1 MGPVLRHPGGEVGD
15 VEWWVIIALLFGGM
29 VLLLLTGLPIA
40 FAFLVVNMVAAYFFL
55 GGIPGLIGTVTGVF
69 TSITTFTLLPVPFFI
84 LMGELIFHSNLGL
97 DAVNVLDKWLGRVRG
112 RLSVLA
118 IIMGVIIGA
127 LSGSTIATCALLGT
141 ILLPQMLEKGY
152 SKNMSLGP
160 LMGVGTVD
168 ALIPPNALTVVLASL
183 ANIDV
188 GQLLIAGILPGMI
201 MSGLYLLYVLL
212 WCRIRPEEAPVYDV
226 PHTPLKEKVR
236 VTVLYLLPL
245 GFIVFMVIGLIFLG
259 VATPTEAAATGTLGS
274 FILAL
279 VYRRLNWEVL
289 KKSTYGTV
297 KVTVMIFMI
306 IIVSSTYGEI
316 LAFTGAASGMTN
328 FITNLTISPMVI
340 MIGMLIVV
348 LILGCFMETVAIM
361 MITIPI
367 YMPVVNAFGYNTV
380 WFGVVMLIVLET
392 GLITPPFGVTLF
404 VMKGVA
410 PPDITMGDIW
420 KAVTPYV
427 IIDVLCVALVL
438 AMPFLATAVPRL
450 MGMR

>member
-1 MGPVLRHPGGEVGD
+1 M
-15 VEWWVIIALLFGGM
+15 EWYSIISLLFGVM
-29 VLLLLTGLPIA
+29 VVLLLTGVPIA
-40 FAFLVVNMVAAYFFL
+40 FAFLIVNLVAAYFFL
-55 GGIPGLIGTVTGVF
+55 GGIPGLIGAVVGVF

-84 LMGELIFHSNLGL
+84 LMGGLIFHTGLGL
-97 DAVNVLDKWLGRVRG
+97 EAVNVLDKWLGRLRG
-112 RLSVLA
+112 RLSILA
-118 IIMGVIIGA
+118 ILMGVIIGA

-141 ILLPQMLEKGY
+141 ILLPDMLKRGY

-188 GQLLIAGILPGMI
+188 GQLLIAGIVPGMI
-201 MSGLYLLYVLL
+201 MSFLYFAYVVL
-212 WCRIRPEEAPVYDV
+212 WCRFFPDEAPVYDV
-226 PHTPLKEKVR
+226 PHVPLKEKVMATLR
-236 VTVLYLLPL
+236 YLLPL
-245 GFIVFMVIGLIFLG
+245 SLIMFMVIGFIFLG
-259 VATPTEAAATGTLGS
+259 IATPTEAAATGTLGS

-279 VYRRLNWEVL
+279 LYRRLTWEAM
-289 KKSTYGTV
+289 KKAVMGTV
-297 KVTVMIFMI
+297 KVTTMIFMI

-328 FITNLTISPMVI
+328 LITKLSVDPIIIVIS
-340 MIGMLIVV
+340 MLVVV

-367 YMPVVNAFGYNTV
+367 YMPVIHAFGYNTV
-380 WFGVVMLIVLET
+380 WFGVMLLIALET

-410 PPDITMGDIW
+410 PPEITMADIW
-420 KAVTPYV
+420 RAITPYV
-427 IIDVLCVALVL
+427 IIDIFCLAIVLV
-438 AMPFLATAVPRL
+438 MPITATIVPSL
-450 MGMR
+450 MGMVK

>member
-1 MGPVLRHPGGEVGD
+1 MG
-15 VEWWVIIALLFGGM
+15 A
-29 VLLLLTGLPIA
+29 
-40 FAFLVVNMVAAYFFL
+40 
-55 GGIPGLIGTVTGVF
+55 
-69 TSITTFTLLPVPFFI
+69 
-84 LMGELIFHSNLGL
+84 LIFHTGLGL
-97 DAVNVLDKWLGRVRG
+97 DAVNVLDKWLGKVRG
-112 RLSVLA
+112 RLSILA
-118 IIMGVIIGA
+118 ILMGVIIGA

-141 ILLPQMLEKGY
+141 ILLPDMLKRGY

-201 MSGLYLLYVLL
+201 MSSLYFVYVVL
-212 WCRIRPEEAPVYDV
+212 WCRLFPGEAPVYEV
-226 PHTPLKEKVR
+226 PHVPLKEKIIA
-236 VTVLYLLPL
+236 TLQYLFPL
-245 GFIVFMVIGLIFLG
+245 SLIIFMVIGFIFLG

-279 VYRRLNWEVL
+279 LYRRLTLDTV
-289 KKSTYGTV
+289 KKAVMGTV
-297 KVTVMIFMI
+297 KVTTMIFMI

-328 FITNLTISPMVI
+328 FITHLSIAPIIIVIS
-340 MIGMLIVV
+340 MLIVV

-367 YMPVVNAFGYNTV
+367 YMPVVNAFGYNTI
-380 WFGVVMLIVLET
+380 WFGVMLLIALET

-410 PPDITMGDIW
+410 PPEITMADIW
-420 KAVTPYV
+420 RAITPYV
-427 IIDVLCVALVL
+427 IIDLLCLAIVL
-438 AMPFLATAVPRL
+438 ALPATATIVPSL
-450 MGMR
+450 MGMAK

>member
-1 MGPVLRHPGGEVGD
+1 M
-15 VEWWVIIALLFGGM
+15 EWWLIISLLFGGM
-29 VLLLLTGLPIA
+29 VLLLLTNLPIA
-40 FAFLVVNMVAAYFFL
+40 FAFLVVNMVAAIFFL
-55 GGIPGLIGTVTGVF
+55 GGIPGLVGVVTGVF

-84 LMGELIFHSNLGL
+84 LMGELIFHSGLGL
-97 DAVNVLDKWLGRVRG
+97 DAVNVLDKWLGKLRG
-112 RLSVLA
+112 RLSILA
-118 IIMGVIIGA
+118 VIMGVIIGA

-141 ILLPQMLEKGY
+141 ILLPDMLKRKY

-188 GQLLIAGILPGMI
+188 GQLLIAGILPAII
-201 MSGLYLLYVLL
+201 MSGLYFVFVIT
-212 WCRIRPEEAPVYDV
+212 WCHIFPEEAPMYDV
-226 PHTPLKEKVR
+226 PHVPLMEKVK
-236 VTVLYLLPL
+236 VTFQYLLPL
-245 GFIVFMVIGLIFLG
+245 GFIIFMVIGLIFLG

-274 FILAL
+274 FVLAL
-279 VYRRLNWEVL
+279 CYRRLNWEIF
-289 KKSTYGTV
+289 KKSVMGTV

-316 LAFTGAASGMTN
+316 LAFSGAASGMTS
-328 FITNLTISPMVI
+328 FITNLSIAPIVI
-340 MIGMLIVV
+340 IIGMLVVV
-348 LILGCFMETVAIM
+348 LVMGCFMETVAIM

-367 YMPVVNAFGYNTV
+367 YMPVVNAFSYNTI
-380 WFGVVMLIVLET
+380 WFGVLMLIALET

-410 PPDITMGDIW
+410 PPDVTMADIW

-427 IIDVLCVALVL
+427 LIDIACIALVL
-438 AMPFLATAVPRL
+438 AMPWIATVVPAL
-450 MGMR
+450 MGMK

>member
-1 MGPVLRHPGGEVGD
+1 M
-15 VEWWVIIALLFGGM
+15 EWYTIISLLFGAM
-29 VLLLLTGLPIA
+29 VLLLLTGVPIA
-40 FAFLVVNMVAAYFFL
+40 FAFLIVNLVAAYFFL
-55 GGIPGLIGTVTGVF
+55 GGIPGLIGAVVGVF

-84 LMGELIFHSNLGL
+84 LMGGLIFHTGLGL
-97 DAVNVLDKWLGRVRG
+97 EAVNVLDKWLGKLPG
-112 RLSVLA
+112 RLSILA
-118 IIMGVIIGA
+118 ILMGVIIGA

-141 ILLPQMLEKGY
+141 ILLPDMLKRGY

-188 GQLLIAGILPGMI
+188 GQLLIAGILPGLI
-201 MSGLYLLYVLL
+201 MSSLYFAYVVI
-212 WCRIRPEEAPVYDV
+212 WCHIFPNEAPVYDV
-226 PHTPLKEKVR
+226 PHVSLKEKVMA
-236 VTVLYLLPL
+236 TVRYLLPL
-245 GFIVFMVIGLIFLG
+245 GLIIFMVIGFIFLG

-279 VYRRLNWEVL
+279 LYKRLTWETM
-289 KKSTYGTV
+289 KKAVMSTV
-297 KVTVMIFMI
+297 RVTAMIFMI

-328 FITNLTISPMVI
+328 FITKLSISPIIIV
-340 MIGMLIVV
+340 IGMLVVV
-348 LILGCFMETVAIM
+348 LIMGCFMETVAIM

-380 WFGVVMLIVLET
+380 WFGVMLLIALET

-410 PPDITMGDIW
+410 PPEVTMADIW
-420 KAVTPYV
+420 RAITPYV
-427 IIDVLCVALVL
+427 MIDLLCLAIVL
-438 AMPFLATAVPRL
+438 AIPTTATIVPSL
-450 MGMR
+450 MGMVK

>member
-1 MGPVLRHPGGEVGD
+1 M
-15 VEWWVIIALLFGGM
+15 EWYSIISILFGGM
-29 VLLLLTGLPIA
+29 VLLIMTGIPIA
-40 FAFLVVNMVAAYFFL
+40 FAFLMVNMTAAYYFL
-55 GGIPGLIGTVTGVF
+55 GGLPGLIGAVTGIF
-69 TSITTFTLLPVPFFI
+69 SSITTFTLLPVPFFI

-97 DAVNVLDKWLGRVRG
+97 DAVNVLDKWLGNLRG
-112 RLSVLA
+112 RLSLLA
-118 IIMGVIIGA
+118 IIMGVLIGA

-188 GQLLIAGILPGMI
+188 GQLLIAGIVPGAM
-201 MSGLYLLYVLL
+201 MSGLYFLYVLV
-212 WCRIRPEEAPVYDV
+212 WCHIFPDQAPMYEVPRIPMR
-226 PHTPLKEKVR
+226 EKISA
-236 VTVLYLLPL
+236 TFKYIIPL
-245 GFIVFMVIGLIFLG
+245 GLVIFMVIGFIFLG
-259 VATPTEAAATGTLGS
+259 VATPTEAAATGTLAS

-279 VYRRLNWEVL
+279 AYRRLTWAIMQKAVM
-289 KKSTYGTV
+289 GTI

-316 LAFTGAASGMTN
+316 LAFTGAASGLTG
-328 FITNLTISPMVI
+328 FITTLNVPPMAIVA
-340 MIGMLIVV
+340 GMLLVI

-367 YMPVVNAFGYNTV
+367 YMAVIHAFNYDPV
-380 WFGVVMLIVLET
+380 WFGIMMLIAMET

-410 PPDITMGDIW
+410 PSDVTMRDIW
-420 KAVTPYV
+420 KAVMPYV
-427 IIDVLCVALVL
+427 IIDVVCIALIMAFPVL
-438 AMPFLATAVPRL
+438 ATIAPDI
-450 MGMR
+450 MGMVH

>member
-1 MGPVLRHPGGEVGD
+1 M
-15 VEWWVIIALLFGGM
+15 EWWLVISLLFGGM
-29 VLLLLTGLPIA
+29 VFLLLTNLPIA

-55 GGIPGLIGTVTGVF
+55 GGIAGLIGVVTGTF

-84 LMGELIFHSNLGL
+84 LMGELIFHSGLGL
-97 DAVNVLDKWLGRVRG
+97 NAVNVLDKWLGNLRG
-112 RLSVLA
+112 RLSLLA

-188 GQLLIAGILPGMI
+188 GQLLMAGIPAGMM
-201 MSGLYLLYVLL
+201 MSALYFIYVVL
-212 WCRIRPEEAPVYDV
+212 WLRIKPEEAPMYVV
-226 PHTPLKEKVR
+226 PKVPLQEKVK
-236 VTVLYLLPL
+236 VTLRDLIPL
-245 GFIVFMVIGLIFLG
+245 GFIIFMVIGLIFLG
-259 VATPTEAAATGTLGS
+259 IATPTEAAATGTLGA

-279 VYRRLNWEVL
+279 LYRRLTWEIV
-289 KKSTYGTV
+289 KKSVMSTV

-316 LAFTGAASGMTN
+316 LAFTGAAAGMTS
-328 FITNLTISPMVI
+328 FITNLSIPPIVI
-340 MIGMLIVV
+340 LIGMLVVV
-348 LILGCFMETVAIM
+348 LIMGCFMETVAIM

-367 YMPVVNAFGYNTV
+367 YMPVVNAFGFDKI
-380 WFGVVMLIVLET
+380 WFGVMMLIALET

-410 PPDITMGDIW
+410 PPEITMADIW

-427 IIDVLCVALVL
+427 IIDILCIALVM
-438 AMPFLATAVPRL
+438 AMPVLATVIPSL
-450 MGMR
+450 MGMK

>member
-1 MGPVLRHPGGEVGD
+1 M
-15 VEWWVIIALLFGGM
+15 EWYTTISLLFGGM
-29 VLLLLTGLPIA
+29 VFLLLTGIPIA
-40 FAFLVVNMVAAYFFL
+40 FAFLIVNMVAAYFFL
-55 GGIPGLIGTVTGVF
+55 GGIPGLIGVVTGVF

-84 LMGELIFHSNLGL
+84 LMGELIFHSGLGL
-97 DAVNVLDKWLGRVRG
+97 DAVNVLDKWLGKLKG

-118 IIMGVIIGA
+118 VIMGVIIGA

-141 ILLPQMLEKGY
+141 ILLPDMLKRGY

-201 MSGLYLLYVLL
+201 MSALYFVYVLG
-212 WCRIRPEEAPVYDV
+212 WCHLFPEEAPMYDV
-226 PHTPLKEKVR
+226 ARVPLKEKIR
-236 VTVLYLLPL
+236 VTVVCLLPL
-245 GFIVFMVIGLIFLG
+245 GFIIFMVIGLIFLG

-274 FILAL
+274 FILAII
-279 VYRRLNWEVL
+279 YRRLSWEIM
-289 KKSTYGTV
+289 KKSVMGTV
-297 KVTVMIFMI
+297 KVTAMIFMI

-316 LAFTGAASGMTN
+316 LAFTGAAAGMTGY
-328 FITNLTISPMVI
+328 ITGLSIHPI
-340 MIGMLIVV
+340 IILIGMLIVV
-348 LILGCFMETVAIM
+348 LIMGCFMETVAIM

-367 YMPVVNAFGYNTV
+367 YMPVINAFHFNTV
-380 WFGVVMLIVLET
+380 WFGVMMLIALET

-410 PPDITMGDIW
+410 PPNISMGDIW
-420 KAVTPYV
+420 RAVTPYV
-427 IIDVLCVALVL
+427 IIDLLCIAIVL
-438 AMPFLATAVPRL
+438 AMPSIATVVPAL
-450 MGMR
+450 MGMVK

>member
-1 MGPVLRHPGGEVGD
+1 M
-15 VEWWVIIALLFGGM
+15 EWWLIISLLFGGM
-29 VLLLLTGLPIA
+29 VFLLLTGIPIA
-40 FAFLVVNMVAAYFFL
+40 FAFLIVNMVAAYFFL
-55 GGIPGLIGTVTGVF
+55 GGVPGLVGTVTGVF

-84 LMGELIFHSNLGL
+84 LMGELIFHSGLGL
-97 DAVNVLDKWLGRVRG
+97 DAVNVLDKWLGKLRG
-112 RLSVLA
+112 RLSILA
-118 IIMGVIIGA
+118 IMMGVIIGA

-141 ILLPQMLEKGY
+141 ILLPDMLKKGY
-152 SKNMSLGP
+152 SKKMSLGP

-188 GQLLIAGILPGMI
+188 GQLLIAGIVPGLI
-201 MSGLYLLYVLL
+201 MSFLYFVYVVV
-212 WCRIRPEEAPVYDV
+212 WCRFFPKEAPMYDV
-226 PHTPLKEKVR
+226 PHVPLKEKVM
-236 VTVLYLLPL
+236 VTVQYLLPL
-245 GFIVFMVIGLIFLG
+245 GFIIFMVIGFIFLG

-279 VYRRLNWEVL
+279 IYKRLSWEVIR
-289 KKSTYGTV
+289 KSVMGTV

-328 FITNLTISPMVI
+328 FITNLSISPMVI
-340 MIGMLIVV
+340 LIGMLMAV
-348 LILGCFMETVAIM
+348 LLLGCFMETVAIM

-367 YMPVVNAFGYNTV
+367 YMPVINAFGYNTI
-380 WFGVVMLIVLET
+380 WFGVMMLIALET

-410 PPDITMGDIW
+410 PAEVTMADIW
-420 KAVTPYV
+420 RAVTPYV
-427 IIDVLCVALVL
+427 IVDILCIALVM
-438 AMPFLATAVPRL
+438 AMPFLATIVTNL
-450 MGMR
+450 MGMK

>member
-1 MGPVLRHPGGEVGD
+1 M
-15 VEWWVIIALLFGGM
+15 EWWLIISLLFGGM
-29 VLLLLTGLPIA
+29 VFLLLTNLPIA

-55 GGIPGLIGTVTGVF
+55 GGIPGLVGVVTGAF

-84 LMGELIFHSNLGL
+84 LMGELIFHSGLGL
-97 DAVNVLDKWLGRVRG
+97 NAVNVLDKWLGKLRG
-112 RLSVLA
+112 RLSILA
-118 IIMGVIIGA
+118 IMMGVIIGA

-141 ILLPQMLEKGY
+141 ILLPDMLKRGY

-168 ALIPPNALTVVLASL
+168 ALIPPNALTVVL
-183 ANIDV
+183 V
-188 GQLLIAGILPGMI
+188 PGII
-201 MSGLYLLYVLL
+201 MSGLYLAYVVL
-212 WCRIRPEEAPVYDV
+212 WCRIRPEEAPMYEVV
-226 PHTPLKEKVR
+226 RVPLKEKVMA
-236 VTVLYLLPL
+236 TIQYLLPL
-245 GFIVFMVIGLIFLG
+245 GFIIFMVIGFIFLG
-259 VATPTEAAATGTLGS
+259 VATPTEAAATGTLAS

-279 VYRRLNWEVL
+279 VYGRLNWEIL
-289 KKSTYGTV
+289 KKSVRGTV

-328 FITNLTISPMVI
+328 FITSLSIPPIVVV
-340 MIGMLIVV
+340 IGMLVVV

-367 YMPVVNAFGYNTV
+367 YMPVINAFGYNTV
-380 WFGVVMLIVLET
+380 WFGVLMLITLET

-410 PPDITMGDIW
+410 PAEITMGDIW

-427 IIDVLCVALVL
+427 IVDILCITLVL
-438 AMPFLATAVPRL
+438 VMPVLATLVPGL
-450 MGMR
+450 MGMK

>member
-1 MGPVLRHPGGEVGD
+1 M
-15 VEWWVIIALLFGGM
+15 EWYSIISLLFGVM
-29 VLLLLTGLPIA
+29 VFLLLTGVPIA
-40 FAFLVVNMVAAYFFL
+40 FAFLIVNLVAAYFFL
-55 GGIPGLIGTVTGVF
+55 GGIPGLIGAVVGVF

-84 LMGELIFHSNLGL
+84 LMGGLIFHTGLGL
-97 DAVNVLDKWLGRVRG
+97 DAVNVLDKWLGKLRG
-112 RLSVLA
+112 RLSILA
-118 IIMGVIIGA
+118 ILMGVIIGA

-141 ILLPQMLEKGY
+141 ILLPDMLKRGY

-188 GQLLIAGILPGMI
+188 GQLLIAGIVPGMI
-201 MSGLYLLYVLL
+201 MSFLYFAYVVL
-212 WCRIRPEEAPVYDV
+212 WCRLFPDEAPVYDV
-226 PHTPLKEKVR
+226 PHVPLKEKVMATLR
-236 VTVLYLLPL
+236 YLLPL
-245 GFIVFMVIGLIFLG
+245 SLIMFMVIGFIFLG
-259 VATPTEAAATGTLGS
+259 IATPTEAAATGTLGS

-279 VYRRLNWEVL
+279 LYRRLTWEAM
-289 KKSTYGTV
+289 KKAVMGTV
-297 KVTVMIFMI
+297 KVTTMIFMI

-328 FITNLTISPMVI
+328 FITKLSVDPIIIVIS
-340 MIGMLIVV
+340 MLVVV

-367 YMPVVNAFGYNTV
+367 YMPVIHAFGYNTV
-380 WFGVVMLIVLET
+380 WFGVMLLIALET

-410 PPDITMGDIW
+410 PPEITMADIW
-420 KAVTPYV
+420 RAITPYV
-427 IIDVLCVALVL
+427 IIDILCLAIVLV
-438 AMPFLATAVPRL
+438 MPITATIVPSL
-450 MGMR
+450 MGMVK